1 MKSEKI
7 SFKIDKDSKNE
18 LIEMAKIEDLNISII
33 VRQIVRQHLT
43 QVKARIPK
51 VGTTLADNTTS
62 RSDV

>member
-18 LIEMAKIEDLNISII
+18 LIEIAKIEDLNVSII

-43 QVKARIPK
+43 KVKAGIPK
-51 VGTTLADNTTS
+51 VGTTLAE
-62 RSDV
+62 

>member
-18 LIEMAKIEDLNISII
+18 LIEMAKIEDLNVSII

-43 QVKARIPK
+43 KVKAGIPK
-51 VGTTLADNTTS
+51 GGTHLAE
-62 RSDV
+62 